1 MSAWRTTIEGLPTL
15 VKYLLVAGV
24 VAFITFLFPNNA
36 KFKYEF
42 DKGQPW
48 RYEDLRAPFD
58 FAIRKPADEVEAEKK
73 VLRENFTPFYELNL
87 EVIKEKKRSLAGEFD
102 HQLELVREEGQFE
115 DVVRKPDAYL
125 QFGKRF
131 LDNLFQRGILK
142 LAPEHEG
149 KGDDFVINVVRG
161 NTTQPQTVGNL
172 LRAEEA
178 KELLSDSLPSSP
190 LAEPEFLYPILEG
203 LISAN
208 LTYNDTLSRKILEE
222 ELSNVPAYR
231 GRVSKGQL
239 IVTKGAY
246 ITDDIYQKLA
256 SFRAQY
262 EEEITQ
268 KQSYWGVF
276 VGYLLLSTL
285 IIGVFLLYLRLYAR
299 PVFSSF
305 NKLIFILLWL
315 VAYSYFVYAVEQVD
329 ALSTYMIPFCIL
341 PIVIKNFYNE
351 RLALFT
357 HLVVV
362 LLASFL
368 SSLGYEFAF
377 LQILVGFVVLLSDVE
392 TREWSRFFYS
402 IFFIFLVYGIGYLG
416 LSLIV
421 EGDIMEVDWTE
432 VGWLALSAF
441 LTLLAYPL
449 IPLLERFFGF
459 TSSITLVELSDMNR
473 PLLRELSLKA
483 PGTMQHSLQV
493 ANLSEE
499 AARKIGANPL
509 LVKVAALYHD
519 IGKTLKPEYF
529 IENQSG
535 RNPHD
540 ELSDLESA
548 RVIISHVTEGMKMAK
563 KARLPGILS
572 DFIRTHHGTTRA
584 EYFYRN
590 YVKEHPDEEVDEND
604 FRYPGPKPRSKE
616 ETILMMADSIEAA
629 CKSIKDPTEESLF
642 ALIDKI
648 IAGKITMG
656 QLENSNMTFEELEQ
670 CKAVFKQMMK
680 SVHHVRIAYPEER
693 AEKGQ
698 GTGEAQEK

>member
-15 VKYLLVAGV
+15 VKYLMVAGV

-42 DKGQPW
+42 DKGQSW

-58 FAIRKPADEVEAEKK
+58 FAIRKPQEEVQAEKK
-73 VLRENFTPFYELNL
+73 KLQESFTPYYELDQ
-87 EVIKEKKRSLAGEFD
+87 EVITEKKRSLAGEFD

-115 DVVRKPDAYL
+115 DVVRQPQKYL
-125 QFGKRF
+125 QFGKHF
-131 LDNLFQRGILK
+131 LESLFQKGILK

-149 KGDDFVINVVRG
+149 KGEDFVINVVRG
-161 NTTQPQTVGNL
+161 NTTQAQTVGNL
-172 LRAEEA
+172 LFVEEA
-178 KELLSDSLPSSP
+178 KGLLSDSLPRSK

-203 LISAN
+203 LISPN

-222 ELSNVPAYR
+222 ELSEVPTFR
-231 GRVSKGQL
+231 GRVPKGQL

-246 ITDDIYQKLA
+246 ITDDIYQKLI
-256 SFRAQY
+256 SFQAQY
-262 EEEITQ
+262 EEEVTQ
-268 KQSYWGVF
+268 KQSYLGVF
-276 VGYLLLSTL
+276 IGYLLLSSL
-285 IIGVFLLYLRLYAR
+285 IIGVFLLYVRLYAK
-299 PVFSSF
+299 PVFYSF
-305 NKLIFILLWL
+305 NKLIFILLLL
-315 VAYSYFVYAVEQVD
+315 VVYSYFVYAVEQVE

-341 PIVIKNFYNE
+341 PIVIKNFYDE

-377 LQILVGFVVLLSDVE
+377 LQILAGIVVLLSDVE

-402 IFFIFLVYGIGYLG
+402 IFFIFLIYATGYLG

-421 EGDIMEVDWTE
+421 EGNIMEVDWTE
-432 VGWLALSAF
+432 VTWLALSAF

-493 ANLSEE
+493 ANLADE

-509 LVKVAALYHD
+509 LVRVGALYHD
-519 IGKTLKPEYF
+519 VGKTLKPEYF

-535 RNPHD
+535 KNPHD

-548 RVIISHVTEGMKMAK
+548 KVIISHVTEGVKMAK
-563 KARLPGILS
+563 KARLPAILI
-572 DFIRTHHGTTRA
+572 DFIKTHHGTTRA

-590 YVKEHPDEEVDEND
+590 YIKDNPELEVDEND

-616 ETILMMADSIEAA
+616 ETLLMMADSIEAA
-629 CKSIKDPTEESLF
+629 CKSLKSPSEEDLNN
-642 ALIDKI
+642 LIDKI
-648 IAGKITMG
+648 IAGKTTQG
-656 QLENSNMTFEELEQ
+656 QLEHSNMTFEELEV
-670 CKAVFKQMMK
+670 CKKSFKQMMK
-680 SVHHVRIAYPEER
+680 SVHHVRIEYPEEK
-693 AEKGQ
+693 AKKE
-698 GTGEAQEK
+698 TQEG

>member
-15 VKYLLVAGV
+15 VKYLMIVGV

-42 DKGQPW
+42 DRGQPW
-48 RYEDLRAPFD
+48 RYDDLRAPFD
-58 FAIRKPADEVEAEKK
+58 FAIRKPAEEVESEKK
-73 VLRENFTPFYELNL
+73 ALRDNFTPFYELNL
-87 EVIKEKKRSLAGEFD
+87 EIIKDKKRSLAGEFD
-102 HQLELVREEGQFE
+102 HQLELVQGEGQFE
-115 DVVRKPDAYL
+115 DVVRRPEAYL

-131 LDNLFQRGILK
+131 LENLFTRGILK

-149 KGDDFVINVVRG
+149 KGEDFVINVVRG

-172 LRAEEA
+172 LSLEEA
-178 KELLSDSLPSSP
+178 KELLSDSLPYSKLS
-190 LAEPEFLYPILEG
+190 EPEFLYPILEG
-203 LISAN
+203 LISPN
-208 LTYNDTLSRKILEE
+208 LTFNDTLTQKILDQ
-222 ELSNVPAYR
+222 ELSEIPTFR

-256 SFRAQY
+256 SFREQY
-262 EEEITQ
+262 EEEVTQ
-268 KQSYWGVF
+268 KQSYLGVF
-276 VGYLLLSTL
+276 IGYLLLSSL
-285 IIGVFLLYLRLYAR
+285 IIGIFLLYVRLYAQ
-299 PVFSSF
+299 PVFASF
-305 NKLIFILLWL
+305 NKLIFILFWL
-315 VAYSYFVYAVEQVD
+315 VGYSYLVYAVEQVG

-341 PIVIKNFYNE
+341 PIVIKTFYDE

-377 LQILVGFVVLLSDVE
+377 LQILAGIVVLLSDVE

-402 IFFIFLVYGIGYLG
+402 IFFIFLVYGMGYLG
-416 LSLIV
+416 LSLIL
-421 EGDIMEVDWTE
+421 EGDIMEVDRT
-432 VGWLALSAF
+432 VLSWLALSAF

-459 TSSITLVELSDMNR
+459 TSSITLVELSDTNR
-473 PLLRELSLKA
+473 PLLRELALKA
-483 PGTMQHSLQV
+483 PGTLQHSLQV

-519 IGKTLKPEYF
+519 IGKTLKPEFF

-540 ELSDLESA
+540 GLSELESA
-548 RVIISHVTEGMKMAK
+548 QVIISHVSEGVKMAK
-563 KARLPGILS
+563 KARLPGILIN
-572 DFIRTHHGTTRA
+572 FIKTHHGTTRA

-590 YVKEHPDEEVDEND
+590 YLKEHPEAEVDEND

-629 CKSIKDPTEESLF
+629 CKSLKNPTEESLNN
-642 ALIDKI
+642 LIDKI
-648 IAGKITMG
+648 IAGKITLA
-656 QLENSNMTFEELEQ
+656 QFENSDMTFDELEQ

-680 SVHHVRIAYPEER
+680 SVHHVRIEYPEEK
-693 AEKGQ
+693 AEKEEPQKG
-698 GTGEAQEK
+698 

>member
-15 VKYLLVAGV
+15 VKYLMVAGV
-24 VAFITFLFPNNA
+24 VAFITFLFPNNV

-42 DKGQPW
+42 DKGQSW
-48 RYEDLRAPFD
+48 RYDDLRAPFD
-58 FAIRKPADEVEAEKK
+58 FAIRKPEAEVEAEKQK
-73 VLRENFTPFYELNL
+73 LRENFTPYYELNL

-102 HQLELVREEGQFE
+102 HQLELVQQEGQFP
-115 DVVRKPDAYL
+115 DVLRRPDQYL

-131 LDNLFQRGILK
+131 LENLFQRGVLE
-142 LAPEHEG
+142 LAPQHQD
-149 KGDDFVINVVRG
+149 KGGDFVINVVRG
-161 NTTQPQTVGNL
+161 NTTQPQTVANL
-172 LRAEEA
+172 LTVEKAGGI
-178 KELLSDSLPSSP
+178 LSDSLPYSK

-203 LISAN
+203 LISPN

-222 ELSNVPAYR
+222 ELSKVPTFR
-231 GRVSKGQL
+231 GRVSKGEL
-239 IVTKGAY
+239 IIPKGGY
-246 ITDDIYQKLA
+246 ITDEAYLKLA

-262 EEEITQ
+262 EEEVTQ
-268 KQSYWGVF
+268 KRSYLGVF
-276 VGYLLLSTL
+276 IGYLLLSTL
-285 IIGVFLLYLRLYAR
+285 IIGIFLLYVKSYAG

-315 VAYSYFVYAVEQVD
+315 VAFSYLVYAVEQVE

-341 PIVIKNFYNE
+341 PIVIKNFYDE

-357 HLVVV
+357 HIVVV

-377 LQILVGFVVLLSDVE
+377 LQILAGIVVLLSDVE
-392 TREWSRFFYS
+392 TRDWSRFFYS
-402 IFFIFLVYGIGYLG
+402 IFFIFLVYGTGYLG
-416 LSLIV
+416 LSLIE
-421 EGDIMEVDWTE
+421 EGSIEDIDWTE
-432 VGWLALSAF
+432 VAWLAFSTF

-483 PGTMQHSLQV
+483 PGTLQHSLQV

-529 IENQSG
+529 IENQG
-535 RNPHD
+535 GKNPHD
-540 ELSDLESA
+540 GLSNLESA
-548 RVIISHVTEGMKMAK
+548 QVIISHVTEGVKMAK
-563 KARLPGILS
+563 KARLPAILI
-572 DFIRTHHGTTRA
+572 DFIKTHHGTTRT

-590 YVKEHPDEEVDEND
+590 HLKDHPAEEVDERD
-604 FRYPGPKPRSKE
+604 FRYPGPKPRTKE
-616 ETILMMADSIEAA
+616 ESILMMADSIEAA
-629 CKSIKDPTEESLF
+629 CKSLKEPTEEALNN
-642 ALIDKI
+642 LIDKI
-648 IAGKITMG
+648 IAGKVTQG
-656 QLENSNMTFEELEQ
+656 QFEVSDMTFEELEA
-670 CKAVFKQMMK
+670 CKKVFKQMMR
-680 SVHHVRIAYPEER
+680 SVHHVRIEYPEEK
-693 AEKGQ
+693 AGKEEEKAREG
-698 GTGEAQEK
+698 